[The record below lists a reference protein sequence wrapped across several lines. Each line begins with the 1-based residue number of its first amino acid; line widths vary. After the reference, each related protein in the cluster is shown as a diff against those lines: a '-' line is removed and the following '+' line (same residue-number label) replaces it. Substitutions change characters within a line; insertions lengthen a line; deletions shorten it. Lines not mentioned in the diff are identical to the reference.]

1 MQENYKTSFWQPIG
15 SMLKFTSNIIF
26 KKPSTWIVFAV
37 FSVMVLLLCLMPKF
51 LSIGMPVYQAVS
63 STIIYGS
70 IGIALASGIQGVLRG
85 LNIFKDSQ
93 KQGVEIILVSK
104 PISRNQVL
112 LSRFIFLICFSLLIA
127 ITNTLLATIAMAIVG
142 FNAYSNILLI
152 IFGTFGSSIISF
164 LVMALIATTIAIFN
178 FGRMSSILPILILS
192 FSSIISIVFSSMATL
207 IAPTQLR
214 NLSNQIVTKLNK
226 KIANKEVSYEYTD
239 YDNQKYKIKSFE
251 YDSFE
256 SLFELIKYE
265 GNDYIVLSRY
275 ASLSVKCEG
284 LDWHQS
290 INISDNSGDN
300 NAQLSAEIL
309 TEVREFI
316 ASNNLSANGLV
327 ALNYINP
334 ISAFTSI
341 AGGTSG
347 SSNLTMGT
355 NDISYNF
362 SLLNMKP
369 SSPITINNNG
379 YSETYNN
386 VWTFTTMQADPSWG
400 VSLIWLSIIIALS
413 TVNIISYNRKDF
425 R

>member
-1 MQENYKTSFWQPIG
+1 MQENNQTNFWQPIG

-37 FSVMVLLLCLMPKF
+37 FCVMVLLLCLMPKF
-51 LSIGMPVYQAVS
+51 LSVGMPTYQAVS

-127 ITNTLLATIAMAIVG
+127 ISNTLLVTIAMAIVG
-142 FNAYSNILLI
+142 FNAYSNTLII

-164 LVMALIATTIAIFN
+164 LAMALIAITIAIFN
-178 FGRMSSILPILILS
+178 FGRISSILPIVILS

-226 KIANKEVSYEYTD
+226 KIANNEVSYEYTD
-239 YDNQKYKIKSFE
+239 YDNQKYKIKSFV
-251 YDSFE
+251 YDSYE
-256 SLFELIKYE
+256 NLFELIKYD

-284 LDWHQS
+284 LDWASS
-290 INISDNSGDN
+290 ISLSDETSN

-309 TEVREFI
+309 NEVKTFV
-316 ASNNLSANGLV
+316 ASANLSASGLV

-347 SSNLTMGT
+347 SSNLTMGM

-362 SLLNMKP
+362 SLSNMEP
-369 SSPITINNNG
+369 SSPITINSNG

-386 VWTFTTMQADPSWG
+386 VWTFTTSQADPSWG
-400 VSLIWLSIIIALS
+400 VSLIWLSIIVALS

>member
-1 MQENYKTSFWQPIG
+1 MQENNKTSFWQPIG

-26 KKPSTWIVFAV
+26 KKPSTWIVFAI
-37 FSVMVLLLCLMPKF
+37 FSIMVLLLCLMPKF
-51 LSIGMPVYQAVS
+51 LSISMPVYQAVS

-70 IGIALASGIQGVLRG
+70 IGVALSSGIQGVLRG

-127 ITNTLLATIAMAIVG
+127 ITNVLFTTIAMAIVG
-142 FNAYSNILLI
+142 FNAYSNVLLI

-164 LVMALIATTIAIFN
+164 LVMALIAITIAIFN
-178 FGRMSSILPILILS
+178 FGRMSSILPIVILS
-192 FSSIISIVFSSMATL
+192 FSSIISIVFSSMATI

-214 NLSNQIVTKLNK
+214 NLSNQIIAKINK
-226 KIANKEVSYEYTD
+226 KIANNEVSYEYTD
-239 YDNQKYKIKSFE
+239 NYTNNKEKHKIKSFVN
-251 YDSFE
+251 DSYN

-265 GNDYIVLSRY
+265 GNDYIALSRNAY
-275 ASLSVKCEG
+275 LSVKCEG
-284 LDWHQS
+284 LDWNPS
-290 INISDNSGDN
+290 INISNESGDN
-300 NAQLSAEIL
+300 SNLSTQIL
-309 TEVREFI
+309 TEIKAFI
-316 ASNNLSANGLV
+316 ASTNLSASGLV
-327 ALNYINP
+327 AINYINP

-362 SLLNMKP
+362 SLSNMKP
-369 SSPITINNNG
+369 SSPITINSN
-379 YSETYNN
+379 EIYNN
-386 VWTFTTMQADPSWG
+386 VWTFTITQADPSWG
-400 VSLIWLSIIIALS
+400 VSLVWLSIIFALS

>member
-1 MQENYKTSFWQPIG
+1 MQENYKTSFWQPVW

-127 ITNTLLATIAMAIVG
+127 ITNVILTIIAMAIVG
-142 FNAYSNILLI
+142 FNAYSNVLLI

-178 FGRMSSILPILILS
+178 FGRMSSILPIVILS
-192 FSSIISIVFSSMATL
+192 FSAIISIVFSSMATL

-214 NLSNQIVTKLNK
+214 NLSNQIVEKINK
-226 KIANKEVSYEYTD
+226 KIANNEVSYEYTD
-239 YDNQKYKIKSFE
+239 YDGQKYKIKSFV
-251 YDSFE
+251 YDSYE
-256 SLFELIKYE
+256 NLFELIKYE
-265 GNDYIVLSRY
+265 GNDYIVLSKY

-284 LDWHQS
+284 LDWYQS
-290 INISDNSGDN
+290 INISDETGD
-300 NAQLSAEIL
+300 NAQLSTEIL
-309 TEVREFI
+309 NEVKTFV
-316 ASNNLSANGLV
+316 ASANLSASGLV
-327 ALNYINP
+327 AINYINP

-347 SSNLTMGT
+347 SSNLTMGM

-362 SLLNMKP
+362 SLSNMKP
-369 SSPITINNNG
+369 SSPITINSNG

-386 VWTFTTMQADPSWG
+386 VWTFTTSQADPSWG
-400 VSLIWLSIIIALS
+400 VSLIWLSIIVALS

>member
-1 MQENYKTSFWQPIG
+1 MQENNKTSFWQPIG

-26 KKPSTWIVFAV
+26 KKPSTWIVFAI
-37 FSVMVLLLCLMPKF
+37 FSIMVLLLCLMPKF
-51 LSIGMPVYQAVS
+51 LSISMPVYQAVS

-70 IGIALASGIQGVLRG
+70 IGVALSSGIQGVLRG

-127 ITNTLLATIAMAIVG
+127 ITNVLFTTIAMAIVG
-142 FNAYSNILLI
+142 FNAYSNVLLI

-164 LVMALIATTIAIFN
+164 LVMALIAITIAIFN
-178 FGRMSSILPILILS
+178 FGRMSSILPIVILS
-192 FSSIISIVFSSMATL
+192 FSSIISIVFSSMATI

-214 NLSNQIVTKLNK
+214 NLSNQIIAKINK
-226 KIANKEVSYEYTD
+226 KIANNEVSYEYTD
-239 YDNQKYKIKSFE
+239 YDKKKYKIKSFVN
-251 YDSFE
+251 DSYN

-265 GNDYIVLSRY
+265 GNDYIALSQY

-284 LDWHQS
+284 LDWNPS
-290 INISDNSGDN
+290 INISNESGGNSD
-300 NAQLSAEIL
+300 LSTQIL
-309 TEVREFI
+309 TEIKAFI
-316 ASNNLSANGLV
+316 ASTNLSASGLV
-327 ALNYINP
+327 AINYINP

-362 SLLNMKP
+362 SLSNMKP
-369 SSPITINNNG
+369 SSPITINSN
-379 YSETYNN
+379 EIYNN
-386 VWTFTTMQADPSWG
+386 VWTFTITQADPSWG
-400 VSLIWLSIIIALS
+400 VSLVWLSIIFALS

>member
-1 MQENYKTSFWQPIG
+1 MQENNQTNFWQPVG

-51 LSIGMPVYQAVS
+51 LSIGMPAYQAVS

-127 ITNTLLATIAMAIVG
+127 ITNVILTIIAMAIVG
-142 FNAYSNILLI
+142 FNAYSNVLLI
-152 IFGTFGSSIISF
+152 IFGAFGSSIISF

-178 FGRMSSILPILILS
+178 FGRMSSILPIVILS
-192 FSSIISIVFSSMATL
+192 FSAIISIVFSSMATL
-207 IAPTQLR
+207 IAPTQLK
-214 NLSNQIVTKLNK
+214 NLSNQIVEKINK
-226 KIANKEVSYEYTD
+226 KIANNEVSYEYTD
-239 YDNQKYKIKSFE
+239 YDGQKYKIKSFVYHSYE
-251 YDSFE
+251 N
-256 SLFELIKYE
+256 LFELIKYE
-265 GNDYIVLSRY
+265 GNDYIVLSKY

-284 LDWHQS
+284 LDWYQS
-290 INISDNSGDN
+290 INISDETGD
-300 NAQLSAEIL
+300 NAQLSAQIL
-309 TEVREFI
+309 NEVKTFV
-316 ASNNLSANGLV
+316 ASANLSASGLV
-327 ALNYINP
+327 AINYINP

-347 SSNLTMGT
+347 SSNLTMGM

-362 SLLNMKP
+362 SLSNMKP
-369 SSPITINNNG
+369 SSPITINSNG

-386 VWTFTTMQADPSWG
+386 VWTFTTSQADPSWG
-400 VSLIWLSIIIALS
+400 VSLIWLSIIVALS